1 MKISDENKTLALLDE
16 IAAINKKS
24 FSGIELPSE
33 KDFAFQVHRNDVFVR
48 RFDIMQGIGF
58 GPIVTYAIVE
68 QRLGCPFIW
77 QIATDPQWRGHGY
90 AADALGEMA
99 LYYEGRYPC
108 IELCVHVENFK
119 AQVLYLKNGY
129 RVAKFMRDYY
139 RPEGD
144 GLLFR
149 RIL

>member
-1 MKISDENKTLALLDE
+1 
-16 IAAINKKS
+16 
-24 FSGIELPSE
+24 
-33 KDFAFQVHRNDVFVR
+33 
-48 RFDIMQGIGF
+48 
-58 GPIVTYAIVE
+58 
-68 QRLGCPFIW
+68 
-77 QIATDPQWRGHGY
+77 
-90 AADALGEMA
+90 
-99 LYYEGRYPC
+99 
-108 IELCVHVENFK
+108 VHVDNFK